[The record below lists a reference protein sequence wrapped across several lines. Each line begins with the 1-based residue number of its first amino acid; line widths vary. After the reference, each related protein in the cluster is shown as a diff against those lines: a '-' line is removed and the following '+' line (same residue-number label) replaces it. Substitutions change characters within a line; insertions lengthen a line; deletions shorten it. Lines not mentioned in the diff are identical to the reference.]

1 MSFDADT
8 RAQVVQIG
16 AVLLFAALI
25 LAMTG
30 YQATVVP
37 DQNAEVEL
45 SHSDQVQS
53 GMVELRNAIVSPD
66 SRTQRDV
73 TVPLGTRYPERT
85 LFINPAPPS
94 GKLRTIRG
102 EMNVS
107 NVSVAGEAGD
117 YWGSSRTF
125 STGLITYR
133 PNYNELD
140 DPATTVIEGS
150 LVYNRFENAERTLAD
165 PTFIDGTRIS
175 LVALQGSVS
184 ASTTGSERI
193 SVYTGQRPTR
203 TVSVTGEAAGE
214 NVTVSLPTLRS
225 ESDWAQYLD
234 AADHVSDWSV
244 AQTPGSSY
252 GTLEIVFERLDESG
266 QPIEYDLSVA
276 EVGVGEEV
284 ESTGAAYVTPV
295 GSGVETVQS
304 GQMTDVTFEVR
315 GEYDDPIADRQVNL
329 SVIEGQGTLIGDD
342 GDGQTVT
349 ATTDTEGRVE
359 VTYVAGDDET
369 GDVTIG
375 ASVSTTPAVGGPF
388 DDTTAT
394 NASRALRVVAGGSG
408 DSGAY
413 AVEWAGDV
421 IEVVPG
427 EDGIDA
433 RATAGVDDGPVEFA
447 VQNRSILLRNDA
459 ATADRFSDGNAS
471 FVFGVS
477 ETVARGSE
485 WYAYVSSR
493 GSGDRLA
500 VRVLEAAGLLW
511 DTQADW
517 ADSSRENGVVHAVFG
532 DRQKDTIQL
541 GYGTEESGLVGYW
554 PLDDAGAAGV
564 SDVSGSGNDGS
575 QSGGLGNASGL
586 FGTSAYDFDGSDDAV
601 TVPHDESIEMSDEDA
616 VTVSAWVKKDAAQ
629 SGWVAI
635 AQKSD
640 QSYNLQFENGN
651 QPTFT
656 IYDGDWNIVNSGV
669 SLSNDQWHH
678 VVGTYDGSEA
688 RIYVNGTLKGTQ
700 AVSGTLANASGSPLG
715 IGENLATG
723 GRNLDGTID
732 ELRLYDRALSD
743 AEVQALYGVQ
753 SGQYTSGWRRASRSL
768 AVENL
773 ALTNVSASIGG
784 GTITVTVE
792 SDTNGDGIPDE
803 TSDPVPIASYDTY
816 DLDGLSTDA
825 DRFRLRVE
833 MTGDTPT
840 RSPVLSRVEV
850 AEETVIPAT
859 FEVTDLG
866 PATASPDERFNAT
879 VSVENTGD
887 RPGNATVAYDPDWR
901 SVAVVD
907 QNLAHGTEI
916 ADTLRNEL
924 PSDYDVRALRTGAAI
939 DEIDH
944 HDVFVVQRF
953 GNETVAAEFQQQLA
967 DADAGVVYLD
977 QWDER
982 GNENNYPSET
992 YSDAIRRLANSS
1004 VRGDPPTYDDE
1015 FRGTAPPEF
1024 TVQQDHPIFDGVA
1037 GVGET
1042 ITVHNAAEADR
1053 AWFSGYNGTTLAT
1066 VRDQSGG
1073 AGGPS
1078 IAVNDSRGEVLL
1090 GAGRSNYVP
1099 NSAYTADSN
1108 QILANAVTY
1117 VDEQVARTETVQL
1130 DPGERGT
1137 VTFPTV
1143 APSSGG
1149 EYAQTASTANGSTTE
1164 SMTVTTAEQFGSFS
1178 GAVFDNATGNPI
1190 TDAEL
1195 TVTVDSQN
1203 YTATTDANGNYEVSG
1218 VPAGTHDVTV
1228 DTARYKATGPF
1239 EVTVQNG
1246 STTTGVDVHLS
1257 PEPPEFES
1265 LSATANQDGTF
1276 FGIPYSQSVTYEY
1289 DVLGAEDVDSM
1300 TFTVFDADGNQIG
1313 TTTTTSPASP
1323 TTVTLDSGQLQ
1334 SVTARV
1340 EIDSAAGQ
1348 RCLEGSVAPGSTIS
1362 RSSFSS
1368 CG

>member
-1 MSFDADT
+1 VSFDRNT

-30 YQATVVP
+30 YQATVIP
-37 DQNAEVEL
+37 NQNAEVEL

-73 TVPLGTRYPERT
+73 TIPLGIRYPERT
-85 LFINPAPPS
+85 LFINPPPPS
-94 GKLRTIRG
+94 GQLETIRG
-102 EMNVS
+102 ELNIS

-125 STGLITYR
+125 STGLIEYR

-140 DPATTVIEGS
+140 DSATTVVEGS
-150 LVYNRFENAERTLAD
+150 LVYNRFRNAEQTVAE
-165 PTFIDGTRIS
+165 PTFIDGTSIS

-184 ASTTGSERI
+184 ASTSGSERI
-193 SVYTGQRPTR
+193 TVYTGQRSTR

-225 ESDWAQYLD
+225 ESEWARYLD
-234 AADHVSDWSV
+234 AADRGSDWSV
-244 AQTPGSSY
+244 TPGPNY
-252 GTLEIVFERLDESG
+252 NTLTIVFERLDESG

-276 EVGVGEEV
+276 EVGLGEEV
-284 ESTGAAYVTPV
+284 ESTGTAYVTPV
-295 GSGVETVQS
+295 GSDGKTVQS
-304 GQMTDVTFEVR
+304 GRMTDVTFEVR
-315 GEYDDPIADRQVNL
+315 GEYDDPIADQRVNL
-329 SVIEGQGTLIGDD
+329 SVIDGQGTLTGDD
-342 GDGQTVT
+342 GRGQTVA
-349 ATTDTEGRVE
+349 ATTDAEGRVE
-359 VTYVAGDDET
+359 VTYVAGEDET
-369 GDVTIG
+369 GGVTIG
-375 ASVSTTPAVGGPF
+375 ASVSTTPPVGGPF
-388 DDTTAT
+388 DDGTAT
-394 NASRALRVVAGGSG
+394 NASRTLRVVAGGSG

-413 AVEWAGDV
+413 AVEWADDV
-421 IEVVPG
+421 LEVVPG
-427 EDGIDA
+427 EEGIDA

-459 ATADRFSDGNAS
+459 ATSDRFSDGNAS
-471 FVFGVS
+471 FVFDVS
-477 ETVARGSE
+477 DTVARGSE

-541 GYGTEESGLVGYW
+541 GYGTGESGLVSYW
-554 PLDDAGAAGV
+554 PLDDAGATGV
-564 SDVSGSGNDGS
+564 ADVSGAGNDGS
-575 QSGGLGNASGL
+575 QTGTPGNASGL
-586 FGTSAYDFDGSDDAV
+586 FGTSAYDFDGSDDAI

-616 VTVSAWVKKDAAQ
+616 VTVSAWVKKDAMQ

-678 VVGTYDGSEA
+678 IVGTYNGNEA
-688 RIYVNGTLKGTQ
+688 RIYVNGTLENTQTVTGTM
-700 AVSGTLANASGSPLG
+700 ANASGSPLG

-723 GRNLDGTID
+723 GRNLDGSID

-768 AVENL
+768 SVDDL
-773 ALTNVSASIGG
+773 ALTNVSASTGG
-784 GTITVTVE
+784 GTVTVTVE
-792 SDTNGDGIPDE
+792 SDTNGDGVSDE
-803 TSDPVPIASYDTY
+803 TSDPIPITAYETY
-816 DLDGLSTDA
+816 DLDGLSTDS

-833 MTGDTPT
+833 MTGDAPT
-840 RSPVLSRVEV
+840 RSPVLSRVEI
-850 AEETVIPAT
+850 AEATVIPAT

-879 VSVENTGD
+879 VNVENTGD
-887 RPGNATVAYDPDWR
+887 RPGDATVTYDPDWR
-901 SVAVVD
+901 SVAVID
-907 QNLAHGTEI
+907 ENLAQGTEI

-924 PSDYDVRALRTGAAI
+924 PSDYNVRALRTGAAI
-939 DEIDH
+939 NEIDH

-982 GNENNYPSET
+982 GAENNNPSDT
-992 YSDAIRRLANSS
+992 YSDAIRRLSAES
-1004 VRGDPPTYDDE
+1004 VRGDPATYGDE
-1015 FRGTAPPEF
+1015 YTGTAPPEF

-1037 GVGET
+1037 GVGEA
-1042 ITVHNAAEADR
+1042 ITVHNGAEADR
-1053 AWFSGYNGTTLAT
+1053 AWFTGYNGTVLAT
-1066 VRDQSGG
+1066 VSDQSGG

-1078 IAVNDSRGEVLL
+1078 IAVNDTRGEALL
-1090 GAGRSNYVP
+1090 GVGRSNFVP
-1099 NSAYTADSN
+1099 NSAYTIDAN
-1108 QILANAVTY
+1108 RLLANAVTY
-1117 VDEQVARTETVQL
+1117 VDGQVERTATVDL
-1130 DPGERGT
+1130 DPGERRT

-1143 APSSGG
+1143 APPTSG
-1149 EYAQTASTANGSTTE
+1149 EYSQTALTVNGSTTE
-1164 SMTVTTAEQFGSFS
+1164 SITVTAAEQFGSFS
-1178 GAVFDNATGNPI
+1178 GTVFDNATGSPI
-1190 TDAEL
+1190 ADTEL
-1195 TVTVDSQN
+1195 SVTVDNQN

-1218 VPAGTHDVTV
+1218 VPAGTPNVTV
-1228 DTARYKATGPF
+1228 DTARYEATGPF

-1246 STTTGVDVHLS
+1246 STTTGVDVRLA

-1313 TTTTTSPASP
+1313 TTTITSPASP
-1323 TTVTLDSGQLQ
+1323 TTVTLDSSQFQ

-1348 RCLEGSVAPGSTIS
+1348 RCLEGTVSPGSTIS
-1362 RSSFSS
+1362 RSSFSP